1 MNIRIK
7 YLLRRFIAILS
18 FVIIVTGDAK
28 AQENVTTLG
37 IQVKPM
43 IPSRFLNTGPTSAER
58 ENLSVNLTPKL
69 GWNFGMMIRRGIT
82 KMWSFETGINLVQ
95 RNYNLTFNSTELP
108 ETAELNFRLIG
119 YEIPVQGLIYV
130 QLGKQLWMNVSGGV
144 SLDLYPSN
152 IQSSDFIR
160 RDSVTYDF
168 YQKTFRNG
176 WLQTSVLANIGF
188 EWRTKKDGYFYLG
201 TSYHRPFRYMGF
213 VSAEF
218 TPNNLATQRIEFP
231 VSGNYLTA
239 DLRYFFHENP
249 ERKKSTKTKK
259 APK

>member
-1 MNIRIK
+1 MLIFA
-7 YLLRRFIAILS
+7 LAIGNVS
-18 FVIIVTGDAK
+18 C

-37 IQVKPM
+37 IQIKPM
-43 IPSRFLNTGPTSAER
+43 VPSNFLSTGPISAEA
-58 ENLSVNLTPKL
+58 ENLSINLTPRL

-95 RNYNLTFNSTELP
+95 RNYNLEFNPFELSQSP
-108 ETAELNFRLIG
+108 ELNFRLIG
-119 YEIPVQGLIYV
+119 YEIPIQGLLYV

-152 IQSSDFIR
+152 VQSTS
-160 RDSVTYDF
+160 SVQQDTITYDF

-188 EWRTKKDGYFYLG
+188 EFRTKKDGYFYLG

-218 TPNNLATQRIEFP
+218 TPNNLATKRIEFP
-231 VSGNYLTA
+231 ISGNYLTA
-239 DLRYFFHENP
+239 DFRYFFHENP
-249 ERKKSTKTKK
+249 EKKKSSKTKK